1 MGSRQQSAGS
11 ASGSPG
17 GNNSMNDDE
26 THCPTC
32 FTPYTREH
40 DPYGTGDSYVVYWAN
55 CFCQDDPDECEED
68 TNQEEMP

>member
-1 MGSRQQSAGS
+1 
-11 ASGSPG
+11 
-17 GNNSMNDDE
+17 MNDDE